1 MENKKKP
8 FNFERLFLYF
18 INVLNF
24 LYLSII
30 FSMKKSIILNS
41 NELKITI
48 ERLACQLIEKHD
60 DFSNTILVGLQPRG
74 KYLCNRIVEILKAE
88 YHINNLKYGLLDIT
102 FYRDDFRR
110 NEKILEP
117 SRTDFILS
125 VENKNVVFV
134 DDVLFTGRTVR
145 AALTAIESFGRPKS
159 IELLILIDRRFSRE
173 LPIQPDY
180 KGLQVDVYENQKVL
194 IEWNDESKNN
204 YAYMTTVNNHE

>member
-1 MENKKKP
+1 LKG
-8 FNFERLFLYF
+8 LFLLT

-24 LYLSII
+24 LYLSIK

-41 NELKITI
+41 NELNITV
-48 ERLACQLIEKHD
+48 ERLACQLIEKHN
-60 DFSNTILVGLQPRG
+60 DFSDTILVGLQPRG
-74 KYLCNRIVEILKAE
+74 KYLCEKLVEILKSE
-88 YHINNLKYGLLDIT
+88 HHIDDLKYGLLDIT

-125 VENKNVVFV
+125 VENKNIVFI
-134 DDVLFTGRTVR
+134 DDVLYTGRTVR

-194 IEWNDESKNN
+194 IEWNNESIDN
-204 YAYMTTVNNHE
+204 YAYITTVNNDE

>member
-1 MENKKKP
+1 LKG
-8 FNFERLFLYF
+8 LFLLT

-24 LYLSII
+24 LYLSIK

-41 NELKITI
+41 NELNITV
-48 ERLACQLIEKHD
+48 ERLACQLIEKHN
-60 DFSNTILVGLQPRG
+60 DFSDTILVGLQPRG
-74 KYLCNRIVEILKAE
+74 KYLCEKLVEILKSE
-88 YHINNLKYGLLDIT
+88 HHIDDLKYGLLDIT

-125 VENKNVVFV
+125 VENKNIVFI
-134 DDVLFTGRTVR
+134 DDVLYTGRTVR

-194 IEWNDESKNN
+194 IEWNNESIDN
-204 YAYMTTVNNHE
+204 YAYITATNNDE

>member
-8 FNFERLFLYF
+8 FNFERLFLF
-18 INVLNF
+18 VINVLNF

-48 ERLACQLIEKHD
+48 ERLACQLIEKHH

-74 KYLCNRIVEILKAE
+74 KYLCNRIVEILEAE

-110 NEKILEP
+110 NEKILEA

-125 VENKNVVFV
+125 VENKNVVFI

-194 IEWNDESKNN
+194 IEWSDDSKNN